1 VTGLDSEKAKAA
13 AEILWS
19 RWLASGRIAALP
31 EDCRPRSRAEG
42 YAVQRAVAE
51 RAAEGAIGWKIAA
64 TSEAGQRHIAVSGP
78 LAGRLLGRRVHFGN
92 ASFAFGRNIM
102 RVAEAEFAF
111 RMARDLPKKD
121 EALTVAEVM
130 AAVATAHPAIEIP
143 DSRYEDFTKVGE
155 AQLIADMA
163 CACWLAIGPPFPP
176 LWRDLD
182 LAAHAVTAFKNGAP
196 AAHGT
201 GKAVLGDPRL
211 ALTWIAN
218 ELNLHRDGLK
228 AGEYVTTGTCVV
240 PVPIARGDAVRADY
254 GPLGSLTVQ
263 IV

>member
-1 VTGLDSEKAKAA
+1 VTGLSREKARAA
-13 AEILWS
+13 AETLWS
-19 RWLASGRIAALP
+19 RWQASAQIDALP
-31 EDCRPRSRAEG
+31 EDCRPKSRADG

-51 RAAEGAIGWKIAA
+51 RAAEGTVGWKIAA

-78 LAGRLLGRRVHFGN
+78 LAGRLLGRHVHFGS
-92 ASFAFGRNIM
+92 ATFPFGGNVM

-111 RMARDLPKKD
+111 RLARDLSGND
-121 EALTVAEVM
+121 EPWTVAEVM

-143 DSRYEDFTKVGE
+143 DSRYADFTKAGE
-155 AQLIADMA
+155 AQLIADTA
-163 CACWLAIGPPFPP
+163 CACWLAIGAPFPP
-176 LWRDLD
+176 LWRHLD
-182 LAAHAVTAFKNGAP
+182 LAAHAVTAFKNGA
-196 AAHGT
+196 AAAQGT

-218 ELNLHRDGLK
+218 ELNLHGGGLK

-240 PVPIARGDAVRADY
+240 PVPIGHGDTIRADY
-254 GPLGSLTVQ
+254 GRLGSLTVQ